1 MGKTI
6 PFFLLDIYN
15 LFIGNRRHGRED
27 LDRVVVVKNATR
39 LIVLGLLRLLVDS
52 FSFNSRIERYLL
64 STRTR

>member
-15 LFIGNRRHGRED
+15 LFIGNRRRGRED